1 MRYAG
6 TWRLRLERRAV
17 GALVAGGLRGTSG
30 ALAAGGL
37 RARSGAFA
45 AGGLRGATG
54 ALVAGGLPL
63 AGRETSEAAQA
74 VAGAAEPL
82 ADGGEL
88 GCW

>member
-17 GALVAGGLRGTSG
+17 GALAAGGLRGTSG
-30 ALAAGGL
+30 AL
-37 RARSGAFA
+37 A

-54 ALVAGGLPL
+54 ALVAGGLPP